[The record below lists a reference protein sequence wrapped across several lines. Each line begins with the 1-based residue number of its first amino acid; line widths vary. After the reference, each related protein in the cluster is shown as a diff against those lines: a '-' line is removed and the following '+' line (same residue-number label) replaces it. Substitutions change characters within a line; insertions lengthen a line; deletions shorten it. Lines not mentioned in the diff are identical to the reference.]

1 MKRKMMLSFILL
13 FAAPLAVL
21 SYIRFATADIDRL
34 HHDPA
39 TAVSTGKPNEY
50 RITSPVFDMT
60 APELSKMFDDFALA
74 QPRVKR
80 IAATLQDQMITYVQR
95 TKIIGYPDYITIKA
109 IPVGA
114 KQSKLEIFSRS
125 RFGYSDWGVNK
136 GRIKGW
142 LLKLRR

>member
-1 MKRKMMLSFILL
+1 MATIVILIIVV
-13 FAAPLAVL
+13 PLMILAYV
-21 SYIRFATADIDRL
+21 RFAPVNVIL
-34 HHDPA
+34 MHQDPA
-39 TAVSTGKPNEY
+39 TTASSGKPNEY
-50 RITSPVFDMT
+50 RTTSSVYDMS

-80 IAATLQDQMITYVQR
+80 IAETLQDQMITYVQR

-142 LLKLRR
+142 LLKLR

>member
-13 FAAPLAVL
+13 FAASLAVL

-39 TAVSTGKPNEY
+39 IAVSTGKPNEY

-60 APELSKMFDDFALA
+60 APELTKMFDDFVLT
-74 QPRVKR
+74 QPRVKLV
-80 IAATLQDQMITYVQR
+80 AGTLQDQMITYVQR
-95 TKIIGYPDYITIKA
+95 TKIIGYPDYITIKV

-114 KQSKLEIFSRS
+114 EQSKLEILSRS
-125 RFGYSDWGVNK
+125 RFGYSDLGVNK
-136 GRIKGW
+136 RRIDDW
-142 LLKLRR
+142 LLQLRR